1 MDNKEKIVKLLE
13 TVPEYKLGY
22 ILAFIQG
29 ITADELADDDYCEEL
44 YQNYLNDK
52 DLEKDQMFS
61 IEDCKKEWEIS

>member
-61 IEDCKKEWEIS
+61 IEDCKKEWGIS